1 MNASYV
7 NAFPLE
13 SISRDISRNNYNF
26 EAIFNAIVEWNNS
39 TEDTVTVRLT
49 KDSPPYYNTW
59 TFPTKKSQLITAGT
73 TSVSPVAADSYAY
86 TNEYPIMV
94 TTSSDS
100 AKKDT
105 LVLRINVSNS
115 GGTSWMA
122 FEDVYI
128 FVANASSTDYIKS
141 SIVRNSANELK
152 IVTQQDSVSPKTW
165 DELVTLGYVSDLIT
179 DYAVSMT
186 SVLKNHFVIYAGN
199 IYVATEDVTSLN
211 TGMFGTS
218 SLVKVG
224 SVWDSASVYNKG
236 SLVVRAL
243 SDYGNYHMFV
253 NLIDDGINRS
263 DPSDYIGSYDG
274 SGNYTEQSDASD
286 RWKEIVAVPISEKF
300 TSSTIVRISPDVDI
314 KGIMLKNSGD
324 SYASLN
330 VNISIDGNVSYK
342 KPESIYNRKVG
353 VISTSNYAM
362 YPVASSPVWTSGKT
376 SAFDDSIPGTE
387 RQSYSAGMLF
397 DHAAENV
404 STINYINYDG
414 PDLDQGLCI
423 YLPVESDTSSGISL
437 PEDGY
442 TFEFFFR
449 IWPNPSLNGKV
460 TNDLIINKAQ
470 IYVYSVKN
478 ASEAYSGSCLTNPIA
493 KFSMARLTNFY
504 VYDENIGIA
513 NRPVMYRAT
522 FIYSASSGTWKIF
535 DYYQLPDHVFIGPV
549 GFVDPTNPGNI
560 SNSDEPGNAF
570 SGMETAGYPMFS
582 DPFDK
587 VFLTRI

>member
-186 SVLKNHFVIYAGN
+186 SVLKNHFVIYA
-199 IYVATEDVTSLN
+199 
-211 TGMFGTS
+211 
-218 SLVKVG
+218 
-224 SVWDSASVYNKG
+224 
-236 SLVVRAL
+236 
-243 SDYGNYHMFV
+243 
-253 NLIDDGINRS
+253 
-263 DPSDYIGSYDG
+263 
-274 SGNYTEQSDASD
+274 
-286 RWKEIVAVPISEKF
+286 
-300 TSSTIVRISPDVDI
+300 
-314 KGIMLKNSGD
+314 
-324 SYASLN
+324 
-330 VNISIDGNVSYK
+330 
-342 KPESIYNRKVG
+342 
-353 VISTSNYAM
+353 
-362 YPVASSPVWTSGKT
+362 
-376 SAFDDSIPGTE
+376 
-387 RQSYSAGMLF
+387 
-397 DHAAENV
+397 
-404 STINYINYDG
+404 
-414 PDLDQGLCI
+414 
-423 YLPVESDTSSGISL
+423 
-437 PEDGY
+437 
-442 TFEFFFR
+442 
-449 IWPNPSLNGKV
+449 
-460 TNDLIINKAQ
+460 
-470 IYVYSVKN
+470 
-478 ASEAYSGSCLTNPIA
+478 
-493 KFSMARLTNFY
+493 
-504 VYDENIGIA
+504 
-513 NRPVMYRAT
+513 
-522 FIYSASSGTWKIF
+522 
-535 DYYQLPDHVFIGPV
+535 
-549 GFVDPTNPGNI
+549 
-560 SNSDEPGNAF
+560 
-570 SGMETAGYPMFS
+570 
-582 DPFDK
+582 
-587 VFLTRI
+587 